1 MATYVMALTI
11 RPGGGLTTPTVSNH
25 IRVMSATVAVPGKPF
40 SEASPSVDGRSK
52 RAQKRVR
59 KTGRPES
66 RRKSSKAKAAV
77 HRTSAVLKKLIS
89 DESQQFLTV
98 EQIVKALGPTSFGTS
113 LMVFSIPEVL
123 PIPLPGMT
131 TVVVIPTGIISW
143 QLIRGQPEVHLPN
156 ALLKRSIPRKAF
168 AAAVSAILPF
178 LESAERGTR
187 ARWRWASSPVGKRF
201 LGVFILV
208 MAAVIALPIPFTNMP
223 AAMSIFIISL
233 GMVERDGVLVSL
245 GILLGLATI
254 AMIGMLGLGILSLF
268 GVSAV

>member
-1 MATYVMALTI
+1 
-11 RPGGGLTTPTVSNH
+11 
-25 IRVMSATVAVPGKPF
+25 MSASVAVPGKPF
-40 SEASPSVDGRSK
+40 SEASPSVDGRTE
-52 RAQKRVR
+52 RAQKRAR
-59 KTGRPES
+59 KTGRTADS
-66 RRKSSKAKAAV
+66 RRKSSKAKAAGR
-77 HRTSAVLKKLIS
+77 RTSDVLKELIS
-89 DESQQFLTV
+89 DESQQVLTV

-143 QLIRGQPEVHLPN
+143 QLIRGKPEVRLPN

-168 AAAVSAILPF
+168 AAAVGAILPF
-178 LESAERGTR
+178 LISAERGTR
-187 ARWRWASSPVGKRF
+187 ERWRWASRPAAKRF
-201 LGVFILV
+201 LGLFILI

-223 AAMSIFIISL
+223 AAISIFIISL
-233 GMVERDGVLVSL
+233 GMVERDGVLISL

-268 GVSAV
+268 GVTAV